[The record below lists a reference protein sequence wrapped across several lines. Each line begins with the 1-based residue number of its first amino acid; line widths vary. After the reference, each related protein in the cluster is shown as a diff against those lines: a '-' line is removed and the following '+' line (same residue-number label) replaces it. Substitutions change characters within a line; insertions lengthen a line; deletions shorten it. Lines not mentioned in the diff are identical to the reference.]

1 MPGARASVVYDGLGD
16 LMGSWFSKNLG
27 DAMLAGEALAR
38 IERLF
43 KVTYAKAGKPKG
55 MALYTRHESE
65 GHLHCEVII
74 YLSPASADVARE
86 IDADRC
92 ERPSSHGLGLLAG
105 G

>member
-1 MPGARASVVYDGLGD
+1 
-16 LMGSWFSKNLG
+16 MGSWFSKNLG

-55 MALYTRHESE
+55 MALYIRHESE

-86 IDADRC
+86 IDADSC
-92 ERPSSHGLGLLAG
+92 ERPSPHDLGLLAG

>member
-1 MPGARASVVYDGLGD
+1 MRGARASVVYDGLGD

-27 DAMLAGEALAR
+27 DAMLAWEALER

-43 KVTYAKAGKPKG
+43 KATYAKAGKPKD
-55 MALYTRHESE
+55 MALYIRHESE

-86 IDADRC
+86 IGADRC
-92 ERPSSHGLGLLAG
+92 EKPSSHGLGLLVG

>member
-1 MPGARASVVYDGLGD
+1 VPGAQASVVYDGLGD

-55 MALYTRHESE
+55 MALYIRHESE

-86 IDADRC
+86 IDADSC
-92 ERPSSHGLGLLAG
+92 GRPSSHGLGLLAG